1 VLPVSALR
9 LQASVFPSMCQDE
22 TKIISGTVRA
32 GVALTSGALFGMAAQ
47 TALRYFGLDL
57 ASVHGELI
65 VDGAARPALASWV
78 WWFLAIAAFFAGPLS
93 VVLTRRFLAD
103 RRLFRGPRLLA
114 WVVLVLGLVTLA
126 HLAPSTL
133 GMTSAPHGFLVVVL
147 SALLAAVGA
156 RLAHAAEAD
165 RSSEAQVGR
174 DRAAAPFPIFRPG
187 RGGSVNSGL
196 PMRRPRRSLMP
207 RARYA
212 AGVALAAVT
221 PIVVLGAV
229 STLSGAV
236 VMRELL
242 APVAIREVPLRQAK
256 VEAPAPRAEVLALA
270 EPAGADPRAAVAA
283 IRPEPVRAAPPPV
296 RQPVVRVTAQANP
309 RVPMSAS
316 ELTFAKGYAKRRAAL
331 QAAKTAQA
339 PPTPEIKPAAKSAS
353 RTAALAKRTGQSHR
367 RGTYARHGGY
377 QRYAAYDRYTGSK
390 RYAGHSRDRARDRYG
405 GYDRYAHYDWKW

>member
-1 VLPVSALR
+1 LR
-9 LQASVFPSMCQDE
+9 LQVSVFPLMCQDE
-22 TKIISGTVRA
+22 TRIISGTART
-32 GVALTSGALFGMAAQ
+32 GVALTSGALLGMAAQ
-47 TALRYFGLDL
+47 TALRYVGLDL

-65 VDGAARPALASWV
+65 VSGAARPALASWV

-93 VVLTRRFLAD
+93 VMLTRRFLAD

-114 WVVLVLGLVTLA
+114 WVALVLGIVTLA
-126 HLAPSTL
+126 YLSPSSL
-133 GMTSAPHGFLVVVL
+133 GMKSAPHGVLVVAL

-156 RLAHAAEAD
+156 RLAYAAEAG
-165 RSSEAQVGR
+165 RSSEAQIGR
-174 DRAAAPFPIFRPG
+174 DRAAAPFPIFRPD
-187 RGGSVNSGL
+187 RGGSVNPGL
-196 PMRRPRRSLMP
+196 PMRPRRSVMP

-212 AGVALAAVT
+212 AGFALAAVA
-221 PIVVLGAV
+221 PIVVLSAV
-229 STLSGAV
+229 STFSGAV

-256 VEAPAPRAEVLALA
+256 AQPQLPAPRTEVLALA
-270 EPAGADPRAAVAA
+270 EPEGADPRAAVAA
-283 IRPEPVRAAPPPV
+283 IRPEPVRAAPPPM
-296 RQPVVRVTAQANP
+296 RQPVVRVAAQANP

-339 PPTPEIKPAAKSAS
+339 PPTPEIKSAAKSAS
-353 RTAALAKRTGQSHR
+353 RTAALAKRHGQSHR

-377 QRYAAYDRYTGSK
+377 QRFAAYDRYTGSQ
-390 RYAGHSRDRARDRYG
+390 RYAGHGRDRGRGRDG

>member
-1 VLPVSALR
+1 MR
-9 LQASVFPSMCQDE
+9 LQASVFPLMCQDE
-22 TKIISGTVRA
+22 TKIISGTVRT

-47 TALRYFGLDL
+47 TALRYVGLDL

-65 VDGAARPALASWV
+65 VNGAARPALVPWV

-93 VVLTRRFLAD
+93 VMLARRFLAG

-114 WVVLVLGLVTLA
+114 WAVLVLGVVTLA
-126 HLAPSTL
+126 YLAPSSL
-133 GMTSAPHGFLVVVL
+133 GMASAPHGVLVVAL

-156 RLAHAAEAD
+156 RLAHVAEAD
-165 RSSEAQVGR
+165 RSSQAQIGR
-174 DRAAAPFPIFRPG
+174 HRAAAPFPIFRPG

-196 PMRRPRRSLMP
+196 PIRPRRSLMP
-207 RARYA
+207 RVRYA
-212 AGVALAAVT
+212 PGFALAAVA
-221 PIVVLGAV
+221 PIVVLSAV
-229 STLSGAV
+229 STFSGTV

-256 VEAPAPRAEVLALA
+256 AQAQPPAPRAEVLALA

-353 RTAALAKRTGQSHR
+353 RTAALAKRHGQSHR

-377 QRYAAYDRYTGSK
+377 QRFAAYDRYTGSK
-390 RYAGHSRDRARDRYG
+390 RYTGHSRER
-405 GYDRYAHYDWKW
+405 GYDRYAHFDWKW

>member
-1 VLPVSALR
+1 
-9 LQASVFPSMCQDE
+9 MYQDE
-22 TKIISGTVRA
+22 TRIISGTART
-32 GVALTSGALFGMAAQ
+32 GVALMSGALLGMAAQ
-47 TALRYFGLDL
+47 TALRYVGLDL

-65 VDGAARPALASWV
+65 VSGAARPALASWV

-93 VVLTRRFLAD
+93 VMLTQRFLAD
-103 RRLFRGPRLLA
+103 R
-114 WVVLVLGLVTLA
+114 
-126 HLAPSTL
+126 
-133 GMTSAPHGFLVVVL
+133 SAPHGVLVVAL

-156 RLAHAAEAD
+156 RLAYAAEAG
-165 RSSEAQVGR
+165 RSSEAQIGR
-174 DRAAAPFPIFRPG
+174 DRAAAPFPIFRTD
-187 RGGSVNSGL
+187 RGGCVNPGL
-196 PMRRPRRSLMP
+196 PMRPRRSLMP

-212 AGVALAAVT
+212 AGFALAAVA
-221 PIVVLGAV
+221 PIVVLSAV
-229 STLSGAV
+229 STFSGAV

-256 VEAPAPRAEVLALA
+256 AQPQPQPPAPRGEVLALA
-270 EPAGADPRAAVAA
+270 EPEGADPRAAVAA

-296 RQPVVRVTAQANP
+296 RQPVVRVAAQANP

-353 RTAALAKRTGQSHR
+353 RTAALAKRHGQSHR

-377 QRYAAYDRYTGSK
+377 QRFAAYDRYTGSK
-390 RYAGHSRDRARDRYG
+390 RYAGHSRDR
-405 GYDRYAHYDWKW
+405 GYDRYAHFDWKW

>member
-1 VLPVSALR
+1 LR

-22 TKIISGTVRA
+22 TKIISGIART
-32 GVALTSGALFGMAAQ
+32 GVALASGALLGMGAQ
-47 TALRYFGLDL
+47 TALRYVGLDL

-65 VDGAARPALASWV
+65 VNGAARPALAPWV

-93 VVLTRRFLAD
+93 VMLARRFLAG
-103 RRLFRGPRLLA
+103 RRLFRGPWLLA
-114 WVVLVLGLVTLA
+114 WAVLVLGVVTLA
-126 HLAPSTL
+126 YLAPSRL
-133 GMTSAPHGFLVVVL
+133 GMASAPHGVLVVAL

-156 RLAHAAEAD
+156 RLAHVAEAD
-165 RSSEAQVGR
+165 RSSQAQIAR
-174 DRAAAPFPIFRPG
+174 HRAVAPFPIFRSG
-187 RGGSVNSGL
+187 RGGSVNAGL
-196 PMRRPRRSLMP
+196 PMRPRRSLMP

-212 AGVALAAVT
+212 AGFALAAVA
-221 PIVVLGAV
+221 PIVVLSAV
-229 STLSGAV
+229 STFSGAV

-242 APVAIREVPLRQAK
+242 APVAIREVPARQAK
-256 VEAPAPRAEVLALA
+256 AQPQPPAPRVEVLALA

-296 RQPVVRVTAQANP
+296 RQPVVRVTAQAKS

-353 RTAALAKRTGQSHR
+353 RTAALAKRHGQSHR
-367 RGTYARHGGY
+367 RGTYAHGGY
-377 QRYAAYDRYTGSK
+377 QRFAAYDRYTGSK
-390 RYAGHSRDRARDRYG
+390 RYAGHSRDRARDRDG

>member
-1 VLPVSALR
+1 
-9 LQASVFPSMCQDE
+9 MCQDE
-22 TKIISGTVRA
+22 TRVISGTVRT

-47 TALRYFGLDL
+47 TALRFAGLDL
-57 ASVHGELI
+57 ASVHGDLI
-65 VDGAARPALASWV
+65 VNGAARPALAPWI
-78 WWFLAIAAFFAGPLS
+78 WWFLAIAAFFVGPLS

-103 RRLFRGPRLLA
+103 RWLFRGPRLLA
-114 WVVLVLGLVTLA
+114 WVVLVLAVVTLA
-126 HLAPSTL
+126 YLAPSRL
-133 GMTSAPHGFLVVVL
+133 GMASAPHGFLVVVL
-147 SALLAAVGA
+147 SALLAAIGA
-156 RLAHAAEAD
+156 RLAHAAEGD
-165 RSSEAQVGR
+165 RSAEAQLGR
-174 DRAAAPFPIFRPG
+174 NRAAAPFPIVRPD

-196 PMRRPRRSLMP
+196 PLRRSRPRSSLIP
-207 RARYA
+207 RARTA
-212 AGVALAAVT
+212 AGFALAAVA
-221 PIVVLGAV
+221 PIVVLAAV

-236 VMRELL
+236 VMRELVV
-242 APVAIREVPLRQAK
+242 PVAIREAPIRQAQ
-256 VEAPAPRAEVLALA
+256 AQPQPQPPAPRPEVLALA

-296 RQPVVRVTAQANP
+296 RQPVVRAATVTNR

-316 ELTFAKGYAKRRAAL
+316 ELTFAKGYAKRHAAM

-339 PPTPEIKPAAKSAS
+339 PPTPETKPAAKSAS

-390 RYAGHSRDRARDRYG
+390 RYAGHSRDRARDRSG

>member
-1 VLPVSALR
+1 
-9 LQASVFPSMCQDE
+9 
-22 TKIISGTVRA
+22 
-32 GVALTSGALFGMAAQ
+32 MAAQ
-47 TALRYFGLDL
+47 TALRYVGLDL

-65 VDGAARPALASWV
+65 VSGAARPALASWV

-93 VVLTRRFLAD
+93 VMLTQRFLAD

-114 WVVLVLGLVTLA
+114 WVALVLGIVTLA
-126 HLAPSTL
+126 YLSPSSL
-133 GMTSAPHGFLVVVL
+133 GMASAPHGVLVVAL

-156 RLAHAAEAD
+156 RLAHVAEAD
-165 RSSEAQVGR
+165 RSSQAQIGR
-174 DRAAAPFPIFRPG
+174 HRAAAPFPIFRPG

-196 PMRRPRRSLMP
+196 PMRPRRSLMP

-212 AGVALAAVT
+212 AGFALAAVA
-221 PIVVLGAV
+221 PIVVLSAV
-229 STLSGAV
+229 STFSGAV

-242 APVAIREVPLRQAK
+242 APVAIREVPLRQAQPQL
-256 VEAPAPRAEVLALA
+256 PAPRAEVLALA
-270 EPAGADPRAAVAA
+270 EPEGADPRAAVAA

-296 RQPVVRVTAQANP
+296 RQPVVRVAAQANP

-339 PPTPEIKPAAKSAS
+339 PPTPEIKSAAKSAS
-353 RTAALAKRTGQSHR
+353 RTAALAKRHGQSHR

-377 QRYAAYDRYTGSK
+377 QRFAAYDRYTGSK
-390 RYAGHSRDRARDRYG
+390 RYAGHSRDR
-405 GYDRYAHYDWKW
+405 GYDRYAHFDWKW